1 MLLVDEALPNW
12 SILSFSVPSVNA
24 LGRSSFTCSSL
35 IISTLVDT
43 FELLLKLL
51 REGFKLVDSM

>member
-24 LGRSSFTCSSL
+24 LGRSSLTCSSL